1 MAYLINHYEWMTGK
15 EWISMPRVMVNTG
28 KGYKDFEA
36 ESKLIY
42 HTANMIK
49 LGDTVSCE
57 HYPRDPKR
65 GKGTTWG
72 REWIARIVNPSRSKT
87 HVLLTYP

>member
-1 MAYLINHYEWMTGK
+1 MFEMFTGLDNYFEKIWHTLINYEWMTGK

-42 HTANMIK
+42 P
-49 LGDTVSCE
+49 C
-57 HYPRDPKR
+57 
-65 GKGTTWG
+65 
-72 REWIARIVNPSRSKT
+72 
-87 HVLLTYP
+87 LT